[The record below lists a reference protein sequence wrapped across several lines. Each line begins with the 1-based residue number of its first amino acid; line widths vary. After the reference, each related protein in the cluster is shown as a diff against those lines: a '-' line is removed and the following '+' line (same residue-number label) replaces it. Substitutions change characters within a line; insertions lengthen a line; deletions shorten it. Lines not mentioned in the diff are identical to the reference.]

1 MKASSNTPHIKRTAF
16 NNERLIALG
25 IEPIGLG
32 DLRTK
37 LEKGAERLEFYML
50 LLVTEGEGRH
60 KVDFIESKLK
70 PGSFVFVRPGQVQ
83 EWDDFLTLEGEVV
96 LIDPQSLPHDDLL
109 SSTENELLTFTDW
122 QNFVQLPTGLY
133 SDALDALLRLR
144 RDFSS
149 FDGSS
154 LDIALIRHELLSLL
168 LRLARWQ
175 GKLSATMSVAGRSQ
189 KTYKLFIRLLEKKY
203 ATQHSLNF
211 YAQRLGYAQSTLSR
225 ACMQCAG
232 VSAKVV
238 IDRRIV
244 LEAQRILVHSQAS
257 VAEIGF
263 YLGFSETTNFIK
275 FFRRLIGITPLVF
288 RERRSPTKEG
298 LKVSHSK

>member
-1 MKASSNTPHIKRTAF
+1 MKASLNTPHIKRTAF

-32 DLRTK
+32 DLRAK
-37 LEKGAERLEFYML
+37 LEKGVERLEFYML

-60 KVDFIESKLK
+60 KVDFIEYKLK
-70 PGSFVFVRPGQVQ
+70 PGSFVFVRPGQIQ
-83 EWDDFLTLEGEVV
+83 EWDDFLMLEGEVV

-109 SSTENELLTFTDW
+109 PSTENELLTFIGW
-122 QNFVQLPTGLY
+122 QNLVQLPTGLY
-133 SDALDALLRLR
+133 NDALDALLRLR
-144 RDFSS
+144 RDFSR

-175 GKLSATMSVAGRSQ
+175 GKLSATVSVAGRSQ
-189 KTYKLFIRLLEKKY
+189 QTYQLFIRLLERKY

-225 ACMQCAG
+225 ACLQFEG

-257 VAEIGF
+257 VAEVGF

-275 FFRRLIGITPLVF
+275 FFRRLIGVTPLVF
-288 RERRSPTKEG
+288 RERRSPSKEG
-298 LKVSHSK
+298 LKSIS